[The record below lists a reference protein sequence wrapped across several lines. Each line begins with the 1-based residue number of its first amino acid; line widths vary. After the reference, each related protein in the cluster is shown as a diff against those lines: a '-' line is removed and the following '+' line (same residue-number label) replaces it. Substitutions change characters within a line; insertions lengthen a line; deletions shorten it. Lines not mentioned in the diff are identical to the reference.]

1 VNNTSAAAT
10 GQLAT
15 IDLNDPNNTLYSNG
29 VVGLDVKVGFRLSG
43 SYQLPG
49 DVLIAGGLL
58 ANGGGPYA
66 SNYSA
71 SRASVASVVPLTRG
85 SQTVF
90 LSARGDERL
99 PTVTTA
105 DVRIS
110 RAFSFGQN
118 RRIVPQ
124 VDFFNINNSA
134 AVVALTSAVGGSYL
148 VPQQILAPRIV
159 RVGFSI
165 NF

>member
-1 VNNTSAAAT
+1 MTRIVAGGQSAT
-10 GQLAT
+10 T
-15 IDLNDPNNTLYSNG
+15 DLNDPNNTLYSKG

-49 DVLIAGGLL
+49 SVLIAGSLL
-58 ANGGGPYA
+58 ANGGGPYV
-66 SNYSA
+66 STYSA
-71 SRASVASVVPLTRG
+71 SRASVASVVALTRG
-85 SQTVF
+85 SQNIF

-105 DVRIS
+105 DLRLS
-110 RAFSFGQN
+110 RAFKFGE

-134 AVVALTSAVGGSYL
+134 AIVALTSAVGGSYL
-148 VPQQILAPRIV
+148 VPTQILAPRIV
-159 RVGFSI
+159 RVGFSV